1 MMEARALPAENEAMG
16 IVMIV
21 FLLFAVLVGLLVLVV
36 TALSSRAV
44 ERAEDGT
51 VLRGSSRTRRGA

>member
-1 MMEARALPAENEAMG
+1 MG

-21 FLLFAVLVGLLVLVV
+21 FLLFAVLVGALVLVL

-51 VLRGSSRTRRGA
+51 VLRGSSRTRRDA

>member
-1 MMEARALPAENEAMG
+1 MMEAGAPPAENEPMG
-16 IVMIV
+16 IVMVV
-21 FLLFAVLVGLLVLVV
+21 FLLFAVLVGALVLVV